1 MKGGFYCRVMGRTG
15 GSGGTLEPGIQFPS
29 IDGARSSQRSGRSIL
44 SGAVRYVDEGLADRI
59 ETTPSWR
66 KLYMGPMRDVVA
78 AGLRSPKD
86 AMRLATDGLAQLHS
100 TMTYETA
107 EGAATIAEAFGSVGE
122 VPETITIKGNGSPVR
137 RLEIPYRNGVLKGD
151 SLLSQL
157 DYWVQRGVIEPSCR
171 ERVAQVVENPDW
183 LDMSDVH
190 VALLGAASEMGPYR
204 ALSSWGAGIYAV
216 DLPRPHLW
224 EEIISIARSGAGEVH
239 VPVPPGTPD
248 GPLSSVAGYDLLRD
262 APVVRDWL
270 ASREA
275 PLIVG
280 NYVYADGNTFVRLA
294 TAVDAITV
302 DLMEKGRAVGMSYLA
317 TPTDVFA
324 VPSDVV
330 ADSRERTKSRGL
342 MARVG
347 SRLTR
352 ESAFAPNYPQEVESE
367 DGSMWGVYDCLV
379 PQQGPNYAIAKNVQR
394 WRAMASQDRGVITSA
409 NVAPPT
415 RTRSVT
421 KNRILAAAY
430 SGAGAFGVEIF
441 EPATARSLCAAL
453 LAHDLRSGSSSTGH
467 PYSLFAA
474 GAAHGGLWRNP
485 HAPRSVLP
493 MAVLL
498 GLPSPKTWS
507 AR

>member
-1 MKGGFYCRVMGRTG
+1 MAVT
-15 GSGGTLEPGIQFPS
+15 GIQFP
-29 IDGARSSQRSGRSIL
+29 IIEGARSSQRSGRNIL
-44 SGAVRYVDEGLADRI
+44 SGAVRYVDASLADRI

-66 KLYMGPMRDVVA
+66 KRYVDPMRDVVA

-100 TMTYETA
+100 TMTYETP

-122 VPETITIKGNGSPVR
+122 VPETRTIRGSGTPVR
-137 RLEIPYRNGVLKGD
+137 RLEIPYRNKILEGD

-157 DYWVQRGVIEPSCR
+157 DDWLERGVIEPSCR
-171 ERVAQVVENPDW
+171 ERVSQVVANPEW
-183 LDMSDVH
+183 LDMTDVH
-190 VALLGAASEMGPYR
+190 IALLGAASEMGPYR
-204 ALSSWGAGIYAV
+204 ALSSWGAVVYAI

-224 EEIISIARSGAGEVH
+224 EEIISIARAGAGEVH
-239 VPVPPGTPD
+239 VPVPHGTP
-248 GPLSSVAGYDLLRD
+248 GGSLSSVAGYDLLRNGP
-262 APVVRDWL
+262 AVRDWL
-270 ASREA
+270 ASRDA

-280 NYVYADGNTFVRLA
+280 NYVYADGSTFVRLA

-330 ADSRERTKSRGL
+330 ADSRERSQSRGL
-342 MARVG
+342 MARAG
-347 SRLTR
+347 SRLSR
-352 ESAFAPNYPQEVESE
+352 DAVFAPNYPQEVESE
-367 DGSMWGVYDCLV
+367 DGSMWGIYDCLV

-394 WRAMASQDRGVITSA
+394 WRAMSSHDRGVITSA

-453 LAHDLRSGSSSTGH
+453 LAHDLRSGSSSTRH
-467 PYSLFAA
+467 PYSLFAE

-485 HAPRSVLP
+485 HAPRSILP

-507 AR
+507 AS